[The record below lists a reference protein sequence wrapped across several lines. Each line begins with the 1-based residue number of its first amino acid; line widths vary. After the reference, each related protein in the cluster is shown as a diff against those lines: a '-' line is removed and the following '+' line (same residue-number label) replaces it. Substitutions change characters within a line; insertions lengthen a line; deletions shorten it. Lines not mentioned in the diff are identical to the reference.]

1 MNPKTLPERLV
12 PAWFE
17 AGLFALEEFLEPRP
31 LPEADAVLW
40 AVIIVGSVLDV
51 VTTIV
56 GVGSGLPEG
65 NAVARAFMATYGTP
79 GIGAL
84 KLAALLVLVFTW
96 GYLEGESA
104 RLVLMGFALVTL
116 LVSGLNTL
124 TLTGL

>member
-1 MNPKTLPERLV
+1 MDPRTLPEGLV

-17 AGLFALEEFLEPRP
+17 AGLFALEDFLEPRP

-40 AVIIVGSVLDV
+40 TVVLVGSALDV

-56 GVGSGLPEG
+56 GVGRGIPEG

-84 KLAALLVLVFTW
+84 KLIALLFLVVVW
-96 GYLEGESA
+96 YYLEGESA

-116 LVSGLNTL
+116 LVSALNTL
-124 TLTGL
+124 TLAGL